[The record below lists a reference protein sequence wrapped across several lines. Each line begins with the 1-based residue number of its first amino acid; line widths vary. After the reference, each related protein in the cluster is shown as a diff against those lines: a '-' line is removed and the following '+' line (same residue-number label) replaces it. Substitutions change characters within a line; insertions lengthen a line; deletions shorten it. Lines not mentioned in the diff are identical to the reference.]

1 METIL
6 QQQKNTKPYIFIS
19 KICMTFFFFFPTES
33 QTILRAGS
41 MNNTSGSCLLWC
53 PVPPA
58 HARPTLGSSKLVQA
72 IQRYVE
78 RLL

>member
-1 METIL
+1 MEAIL
-6 QQQKNTKPYIFIS
+6 QQQKTTKLHIFIS
-19 KICMTFFFFFPTES
+19 KICMTFFFFSPTES

-41 MNNTSGSCLLWC
+41 MNNTSVSCLLWC

>member
-1 METIL
+1 MEAIL
-6 QQQKNTKPYIFIS
+6 QQQKTTKLYIFIS
-19 KICMTFFFFFPTES
+19 KICMTFFFSPTES

-41 MNNTSGSCLLWC
+41 MNNTSVSCLLCC